1 MREIRKRVF
10 PTGVCWCG
18 CGEEVPV
25 TAFFVSGH
33 DRRAES
39 NVIKVVY
46 GSVAQF
52 LDAHGFGPG
61 GRNANQ
67 EGEDFRRGTTL
78 GVTR

>member
-1 MREIRKRVF
+1 MREVRKRVF
-10 PTGVCWCG
+10 PNGVCWCG
-18 CGEEVPV
+18 CGEEVPT

-39 NVIKVVY
+39 NVIKIMY
-46 GSVAQF
+46 GSVPQF

-67 EGEDFRRGTTL
+67 EGEALRRGKTH
-78 GVTR
+78 V